1 MGASDSP
8 TEGTP
13 AARKAPEKQPA
24 SSNGMQ
30 ITIPV
35 SDKQLSA
42 STPDLELSPA
52 TSPTHSAVS
61 FSDAN
66 LSAQADNL
74 PCAELSLTPP
84 EWSMIMVTYLPS
96 THMESFIVNAKSS
109 PPNLE
114 IRATSSVDIAHI
126 LSSDE
131 RLQSRMTFISH
142 ACKERHTSKL
152 TTMKVSR
159 IFNQSLPLK
168 FSWSF
173 VFPKRSTTTSHQA
186 SQPSQLA

>member
-84 EWSMIMVTYLPS
+84 GVVHDHGDLSALNAHGILYRECEIKPS
-96 THMESFIVNAKSS
+96 KSRDSGNLFHRHRSYPLERRKASNFQSILAAEILVELCIPKEIDNNFPSSESA
-109 PPNLE
+109 
-114 IRATSSVDIAHI
+114 
-126 LSSDE
+126 
-131 RLQSRMTFISH
+131 
-142 ACKERHTSKL
+142 
-152 TTMKVSR
+152 
-159 IFNQSLPLK
+159 
-168 FSWSF
+168 
-173 VFPKRSTTTSHQA
+173 
-186 SQPSQLA
+186 